1 MTPLVHVAMFGILFL
16 SVHLFG
22 KYPARYAAAAVVIIG
37 WLFLPASQ
45 GAIYSIPGIPFH
57 MKTNALCLAV
67 LLGIV
72 VKDPE
77 ALKRFRFGWMDI
89 PIIGWCIAP
98 FFSSITNGLG
108 PYDGCGAALPQ
119 AVDWGIPYLTGR
131 IYFGTYDGLKDLGIG
146 MFIGA
151 LVVAPLALI
160 EMVISPQFH
169 IIFYGYYP
177 HDFSQTKRGV
187 GYRPSVFMKHGLE
200 LAIYNASAV
209 VMGWQLFLC
218 KTIRR
223 VVPLLKVPLFP
234 ALTGLTVVL
243 LISRSSGA
251 LMLCLLALGLLQASL
266 LLRSKIPLFVLLV
279 LPLAYMNLRATGAWD
294 GQNLIEASKKLTGNE
309 ERVGSLSFRLFNE
322 NLLVEK
328 ARMRLI
334 FGWAGYQR
342 SFVTDENGRFISVP
356 DGMWILTLGKNG
368 LFGLSALSASILLA
382 PFLFF
387 WKTPS
392 RRIGDPMVAPAAAFA
407 ICLCIFM
414 ADSLFNAFYNPV
426 LMVAAGG
433 LSSLLMSPAAFA
445 STGTDDDLTALPAH
459 PAQTTR
465 VI

>member
-1 MTPLVHVAMFGILFL
+1 MTPLVHIAMFGILFF
-16 SVHLFG
+16 SVYLFG
-22 KYPARYAAAAVVIIG
+22 KYPPRTAAVAVVVIG
-37 WLFLPASQ
+37 WLFLPSSQ
-45 GAIYSIPGIPFH
+45 TAIYSIPGIPFH

-67 LLGIV
+67 LLGMA
-72 VKDPE
+72 VKDPGVF
-77 ALKRFRFGWMDI
+77 KTFRFHWLDLPMAC
-89 PIIGWCIAP
+89 WCLAP
-98 FFSSITNGLG
+98 FLSSVSNGLG
-108 PYDGCGAALPQ
+108 PYDGCGAALPM
-119 AVDWGIPYLTGR
+119 AVDWGIPYLAGR
-131 IYFGTYDGLKDLGIG
+131 LYFGTYDGLKELGLG

-160 EMVISPQFH
+160 EMIVSPQFH

-209 VMGWQLFLC
+209 VMGWQLFLR
-218 KTIRR
+218 KSIVR
-223 VVPLLKVPLFP
+223 VIPLLKVPLFP
-234 ALTGLTVVL
+234 AVLGLSVIL

-251 LMLCLLALGLLQASL
+251 LMLCLLALAMLQVAVLFRTKLPL
-266 LLRSKIPLFVLLV
+266 LLLV
-279 LPLAYMNLRATGAWD
+279 ILPLAYMNLRATGAWD

-328 ARMRLI
+328 ARLRPV

-368 LFGLSALSASILLA
+368 LFGLTALGASILLA

-387 WKTPS
+387 WKCPS
-392 RRIGDPMVAPAAAFA
+392 RRLGDPLVAPATAFA
-407 ICLCIFM
+407 TCLCIFM

-433 LSSLLMSPAAFA
+433 LSSLLLSPAAFSA
-445 STGTDDDLTALPAH
+445 TGPDAAAPAIAPGIV
-459 PAQTTR
+459 PATR

>member
-1 MTPLVHVAMFGILFL
+1 MTPFVHIAMFGILFF
-16 SVHLFG
+16 SVYLFG
-22 KYPARYAAAAVVIIG
+22 KYPPRTAAVAVVVIG

-72 VKDPE
+72 VKDPD
-77 ALKRFRFGWMDI
+77 AFKRFRFQWIDLPMAC
-89 PIIGWCIAP
+89 WCIAP

-119 AVDWGIPYLTGR
+119 TVDWGIPYLVGR
-131 IYFGTYDGLKDLGIG
+131 LYFGTYEGLKELGIG
-146 MFIGA
+146 MVIGA
-151 LVVAPLALI
+151 LVVATLALI
-160 EMVISPQFH
+160 EMVISPQCH
-169 IIFYGYYP
+169 ILLYGYYP
-177 HDFSQTKRGV
+177 HDFSQTKRGL

-209 VMGWQLFLC
+209 VMGWQLFLR
-218 KTIRR
+218 KSVVR
-223 VVPLLKVPLFP
+223 VVPWLKVPILP
-234 ALTGLTVVL
+234 SVAVLTAVL
-243 LISRSSGA
+243 VISRSSGA
-251 LMLCLLALGLLQASL
+251 LMLCVLALAVFQAAVMF
-266 LLRSKIPLFVLLV
+266 RTKIPLLLFLL

-294 GQNLIEASKKLTGNE
+294 GQQLIDASKKLTGNE
-309 ERVGSLSFRLFNE
+309 ERAGSLAFRLFNE

-328 ARMRLI
+328 ARLRPV

-368 LFGLSALSASILLA
+368 LFGLTALGASILLA

-387 WKTPS
+387 WKS
-392 RRIGDPMVAPAAAFA
+392 SARRLGDPLVAPAAAFA
-407 ICLCIFM
+407 TCLCIFM
-414 ADSLFNAFYNPV
+414 TDSLFNAFYNPV
-426 LMVAAGG
+426 LMMAAGG
-433 LSSLLMSPAAFA
+433 LSSLLLSPAAFSA
-445 STGTDDDLTALPAH
+445 TGLEEATGAPDPA
-459 PAQTTR
+459 PTTR

>member
-1 MTPLVHVAMFGILFL
+1 MTPFVHIAMFGILFFA
-16 SVHLFG
+16 VYAFG
-22 KYPARYAAAAVVIIG
+22 KYPPRTAAVAVVVIG

-45 GAIYSIPGIPFH
+45 TAIYSIPGIPFH

-67 LLGIV
+67 LLGMA
-72 VKDPE
+72 VKDPGIFH
-77 ALKRFRFGWMDI
+77 RFHFHWIDV
-89 PIIGWCIAP
+89 PIICWCLAP
-98 FFSSITNGLG
+98 FFSSISNGLG
-108 PYDGCGAALPQ
+108 PYDGAGAALPM
-119 AVDWGIPYLTGR
+119 AVDWGIPYLAGR
-131 IYFGTYDGLKDLGIG
+131 LYFGTYDGLKELGLG

-169 IIFYGYYP
+169 IILYGYYP

-209 VMGWQLFLC
+209 VMGWQLFLR
-218 KTIRR
+218 KSIVR
-223 VVPLLKVPLFP
+223 VVPLLKIPLFP
-234 ALTGLTVVL
+234 AVAGLSVIL

-251 LMLCLLALGLLQASL
+251 LMLCLFALAMLQAAVM
-266 LLRSKIPLFVLLV
+266 LRSKLPLLLV
-279 LPLAYMNLRATGAWD
+279 LILPLAYMNLRATGAWD

-328 ARMRLI
+328 ARLRPI

-368 LFGLSALSASILLA
+368 LFGLTALSASILLA

-387 WKTPS
+387 WKCPS
-392 RRIGDPMVAPAAAFA
+392 RRLGDPLVAPAAAFA
-407 ICLCIFM
+407 TCLCIFM
-414 ADSLFNAFYNPV
+414 ADSLFNAFYNPI

-433 LSSLLMSPAAFA
+433 LSSLLISPSAFSA
-445 STGTDDDLTALPAH
+445 TGHEDGGQSLEPDPEPA
-459 PAQTTR
+459 TR

>member
-1 MTPLVHVAMFGILFL
+1 MFGILFF

-22 KYPARYAAAAVVIIG
+22 KYPPRTAAAAVVVAG
-37 WLFLPASQ
+37 WLLLPSTPN
-45 GAIYSIPGIPFH
+45 AIYNIPGIPFH
-57 MKTNALCLAV
+57 VKSNAIGLAV

-72 VKDPE
+72 LKDAKTLE
-77 ALKRFRFGWMDI
+77 KFRFCWLDI
-89 PIIGWCIAP
+89 PMVCWCIVP
-98 FFSSITNGLG
+98 FFSSVSNGLG
-108 PYDGCGAALPQ
+108 PYDGAGAALPR
-119 AVDWGIPYLTGR
+119 AVDWGVPYLVGR
-131 IYFGTYDGLKDLGIG
+131 LYFGSYQWLRELGIG
-146 MFIGA
+146 MFVGA
-151 LVVAPLALI
+151 LCIAPLALI
-160 EMVISPQFH
+160 EMVLSPQFH
-169 IIFYGYYP
+169 IMLYGYYP
-177 HDFSQTKRGV
+177 HDFSQTRRGI
-187 GYRPSVFMKHGLE
+187 GYRPSVFMAHGLE

-218 KTIRR
+218 KSIRR
-223 VVPLLKVPLFP
+223 VVPWLKVPLFP
-234 ALTGLTVVL
+234 AVAGLTVVL
-243 LISRSSGA
+243 LISRSTGA
-251 LMLCLLALGLLQASL
+251 LMLCLFSLAVLQAAMI
-266 LLRSKIPLFVLLV
+266 LRTKIPLLLFLI

-294 GQNLIEASKKLTGNE
+294 GQNLIDASKKVTGSE

-328 ARMRLI
+328 ARLRPI

-342 SFVTDENGRFISVP
+342 SFVTDERGRFISVP

-392 RRIGDPMVAPAAAFA
+392 RRICDPMVAPAAAFA
-407 ICLCIFM
+407 ICLGIFM

-433 LSSLLMSPAAFA
+433 LSSILQAPQAFA
-445 STGTDDDLTALPAH
+445 STGAAEDLPALPAH
-459 PAQTTR
+459 SLPATR

>member
-1 MTPLVHVAMFGILFL
+1 MTPLVHIAMFGILFL
-16 SVHLFG
+16 SVSLFG
-22 KYPARYAAAAVVIIG
+22 KHPPRTAAVAVVVIG

-45 GAIYSIPGIPFH
+45 TAIYSIPGIPFH

-67 LLGIV
+67 LLGMA
-72 VKDPE
+72 VKDPGVF
-77 ALKRFRFGWMDI
+77 KKFRFRWIDVPMAC
-89 PIIGWCIAP
+89 WCLAP
-98 FFSSITNGLG
+98 FFSSVSNDLG
-108 PYDGCGAALPQ
+108 PYDGAGAALPM
-119 AVDWGIPYLTGR
+119 AVDWGIPYLAGR
-131 IYFGTYDGLKDLGIG
+131 LYFGTYDGLKELGLG

-151 LVVAPLALI
+151 LVIAPLALI

-209 VMGWQLFLC
+209 VMGWQLFLR
-218 KTIRR
+218 KSIVR
-223 VVPLLKVPLFP
+223 VVPWLNVPLFP
-234 ALTGLTVVL
+234 AVVGLSVIL

-251 LMLCLLALGLLQASL
+251 LMLCLLALAMLQAAVMFRTKLPL
-266 LLRSKIPLFVLLV
+266 LLLVL

-328 ARMRLI
+328 ARLRPV

-368 LFGLSALSASILLA
+368 LFGLTALGASILLA

-387 WKTPS
+387 WKCSS
-392 RRIGDPMVAPAAAFA
+392 RRLGDPLVAPATAFA
-407 ICLCIFM
+407 TCLCIFL

-433 LSSLLMSPAAFA
+433 LSSLLLSPAAFSA
-445 STGTDDDLTALPAH
+445 TGHEEDAGAVILDPVPA
-459 PAQTTR
+459 TR